1 MPKQIV
7 NEDQYLEICNREL
20 RKDPDYKEGMKI
32 IGVPRGSSD
41 SNLSGYSWEG
51 PDAIMPALVSKI
63 VSAVEKQYELRVTP
77 R

>member
-7 NEDQYLEICNREL
+7 NEDQYLEICNHEL
-20 RKDPDYKEGMKI
+20 KKDPDYKEGMKI
-32 IGVPRGSSD
+32 IGVPRGSG

-51 PDAIMPALVSKI
+51 PNAIMPALISRI
-63 VSAVEKQYELRVTP
+63 VSTVGKQYELRATP